1 MSFATERGA
10 QLAAA
15 IRSVQLLTRPIS
27 LSLGSETTSCQSP
40 CCESPAIALRS
51 PSALKVPVYGP
62 EAGRLGAPEVTSS
75 VSVKDWPAVP
85 CPASTSG
92 TVVPFGR
99 LEREREVAD
108 VRVGEAADAD
118 LHLLDDPRVGHVR
131 EARVADRRE
140 HLAQAGQRLADHGR
154 AARVVHEVPLR
165 PGGDGE
171 GHDGASRRRWL
182 TVKVKCSVVPHG
194 SEGSSVTCSGV
205 VLAAS
210 ALPAMSG

>member
-75 VSVKDWPAVP
+75 VLVKDWPGVP

-92 TVVPFGR
+92 TVVPFGA
-99 LEREREVAD
+99 LS
-108 VRVGEAADAD
+108 
-118 LHLLDDPRVGHVR
+118 
-131 EARVADRRE
+131 
-140 HLAQAGQRLADHGR
+140 
-154 AARVVHEVPLR
+154 
-165 PGGDGE
+165 
-171 GHDGASRRRWL
+171 ASERWL
-182 TVKVKCSVVPHG
+182 MSGWVRLPMLTRTSSTMPG
-194 SEGSSVTCSGV
+194 SVTC
-205 VLAAS
+205 AR
-210 ALPAMSG
+210 PA